1 MKRAR
6 KEDLGAYGQA
16 SKDFLVAV
24 FSFTLSIHGED
35 SLTGDQE
42 IGSFGETEKTEME
55 IEASESQP
63 WAPKRR
69 FETLDR
75 FAKPM

>member
-35 SLTGDQE
+35 SLTGDQG
-42 IGSFGETEKTEME
+42 IGETEKTEME

-69 FETLDR
+69 FENLDR